1 MVSLYINP
9 VIIETKALNDLL
21 KSSAQGL
28 ALLPNS
34 VSWQRQRRDD
44 MTYAVDSQQ
53 LLDIEKNFNWMKA
66 GLDLVDNRSMIPMFW
81 WKPM

>member
-1 MVSLYINP
+1 
-9 VIIETKALNDLL
+9 
-21 KSSAQGL
+21 
-28 ALLPNS
+28 
-34 VSWQRQRRDD
+34 

-53 LLDIEKNFNWMKA
+53 LVDIEKNFNWMKA